1 MTSELSFLAPEKEKI
16 HITNCVDLLKEFE
29 AKEQP
34 EIGEKLQFSGVEDR
48 DVYNISKPFL
58 IAGEI
63 AITGRVESRE
73 NSADSEVKFFKLEND
88 IWSPITDAPTLK
100 LEDGFANNFDGET
113 IIGGVEV
120 YPAPTED
127 DPESIGY
134 KTIFY
139 RGHDF
144 SSLHKFA
151 SGPEGMKD
159 IRLAP
164 VNGKLGVF
172 TRPQGGS
179 NGGGKIGYIELNN
192 LEEITAEN
200 ILKAKVIEN
209 QFAPEEWGGI
219 NEAHPLPDGKIGV
232 IGHIACRDTEGVR
245 HYYAISFI
253 YNPNNHKTS
262 PIKIIATRKNFPAG
276 ASKTAELSDVIFP
289 GGLVRHSDGL
299 ATLYVGLS
307 DAEAGSIKIDD
318 PFIETE

>member
-1 MTSELSFLAPEKEKI
+1 MTNESSFLAPEKEKI
-16 HITNCVDLLKEFE
+16 HIASCVDLLEEFE

-34 EIGEKLQFSGVEDR
+34 EIGKKLQFSGVEGK

-88 IWSPITDAPTLK
+88 IWLPITNAPTLK
-100 LEDGFANNFDGET
+100 LEDGFVNNFEGET
-113 IIGGVEV
+113 VVGGVEV
-120 YPAPTED
+120 YPTPTES

-144 SSLHKFA
+144 SSLQKFA

-179 NGGGKIGYIELNN
+179 NGGGKIGYTELNN
-192 LEEITAEN
+192 LEELTAEN
-200 ILKAKVIEN
+200 ILKAKIIEN
-209 QFAPEEWGGI
+209 QFAPGEWGGV
-219 NEAHPLPDGKIGV
+219 NEVHPLPNGKIGI
-232 IGHIACRDTEGVR
+232 IGHIAYRDTEGIR

-253 YNPNNHKTS
+253 YNPENHQTT

-299 ATLYVGLS
+299 ATLYAGLS
-307 DAEAGSIKIDD
+307 DAEAGSIEIDD